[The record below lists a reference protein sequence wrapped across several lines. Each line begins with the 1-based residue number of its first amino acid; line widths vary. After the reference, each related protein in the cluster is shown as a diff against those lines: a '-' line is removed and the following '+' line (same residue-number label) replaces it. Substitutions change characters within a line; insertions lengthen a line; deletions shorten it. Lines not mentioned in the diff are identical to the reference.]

1 MKGYWLILG
10 TEIAERAAQAE
21 YGRLWAPIAAKY
33 QARLNPTKLPPVL
46 KEARNTARVVVV
58 EFPTYEAAMACY
70 DDPAYREAM
79 QFALRASQ
87 RDLVVLA
94 GDLA

>member
-1 MKGYWLILG
+1 
-10 TEIAERAAQAE
+10 
-21 YGRLWAPIAAKY
+21 
-33 QARLNPTKLPPVL
+33 VL